1 MLGKLDMWQRNT
13 WEVTTQIST
22 KHNITEF
29 YVAFTNRLIVI
40 VIIAIIT
47 ELTFVGFS
55 NYFSLGTREML
66 NLSTPSS
73 SLKEEDKVFPT
84 LTLINLSDKNDLIK
98 RIMLPLTCMF
108 CSC

>member
-13 WEVTTQIST
+13 WVVTTQIST

-29 YVAFTNRLIVI
+29 YVAFMNRLIVI

-55 NYFSLGTREML
+55 NFSFSRDER
-66 NLSTPSS
+66 NV
-73 SLKEEDKVFPT
+73 EF
-84 LTLINLSDKNDLIK
+84 INIIPAPRGKSAIH
-98 RIMLPLTCMF
+98 I
-108 CSC
+108 

>member
-13 WEVTTQIST
+13 WVVTTQIST

-29 YVAFTNRLIVI
+29 YVAFTNRLIDI

-55 NYFSLGTREML
+55 HFSFSWTREML
-66 NLSTPSS
+66 NLSTLLP
-73 SLKEEDKVFPT
+73 PT
-84 LTLINLSDKNDLIK
+84 GERVQYTIN
-98 RIMLPLTCMF
+98 
-108 CSC
+108 